1 MAIIS
6 EDFDRFLEANYPD
19 DWMKASVPD
28 VKQDVINYI
37 YSKTNSKYEV
47 WKKIPE
53 WIKAMFSDKLPE
65 EVLRGNEPWDNF
77 ILHLE
82 KSNYDYN
89 KVASIVYNTVIKS
102 EENVRYCNNVVD
114 SGYSFECAVYL
125 TEIYDERKRLW
136 DSGELKTPEGKKKW
150 RKLGE
155 KKLAVMEQDLREYRP
170 ERWVLRQLRLYD
182 RNIRKSKMAK
192 TEEERKKHMKNALEN
207 RKQYTK
213 YIKLVENR
221 ELRRRLE
228 RLNKYIMDNHERLE
242 NLSEIKKVEEYM
254 KKDASRATARRIN
267 SNNIDAI
274 RSMVSQMRK

>member
-6 EDFDRFLEANYPD
+6 EDYDRFLEANYPD

-53 WIKAMFSDKLPE
+53 WIKVMFSDKLPE

-82 KSNYDYN
+82 QTNYDYN

-114 SGYSFECAVYL
+114 NGYSFECAVYL
-125 TEIYDERKRLW
+125 TEIYDERKKLW
-136 DSGELKTPEGKKKW
+136 DSGEINTQEGKEKW

-155 KKLAVMEQDLREYRP
+155 KKIAVMEQDLREYRP
-170 ERWVLRQLRLYD
+170 ERWVLRQIRLYD

-192 TEEERKKHMKNALEN
+192 TEEERKKHMRNALEN

-228 RLNKYIMDNHERLE
+228 RLNKCIMDNHERLE

-254 KKDASRATARRIN
+254 KKDASRAAARRIN

-274 RSMVSQMRK
+274 RSMVNQMR

>member
-228 RLNKYIMDNHERLE
+228 RLNKYIIDNHERLE

-267 SNNIDAI
+267 SNNIDAMKE
-274 RSMVSQMRK
+274 RNR